1 MKVIIDIDPENDDEC
16 QVTIHAK
23 EWTKE
28 VEELVQLLKKRQP
41 KRIVAV
47 QEDRSI
53 VLDPEEIDFFYA
65 RDRKVFASSHGNCM
79 ELKMKLYEIEEML
92 SNRGFIRFSK
102 SVVGNINQIDHF
114 ELSFNGTLCVYFKSG
129 SKEYV
134 SRKYVNELKAQ
145 IMEGGEPHD
154 R

>member
-1 MKVIIDIDPENDDEC
+1 MKVRIDIDPENGDEC

-28 VEELVQLLKKRQP
+28 VEELVQLLKKKQP

-47 QEDRSI
+47 EEDRSI
-53 VLDPEEIDFFYA
+53 VLNPEEIDFFYA
-65 RDRKVFASSHGNCM
+65 KDRKVLASINGDCM
-79 ELKMKLYEIEEML
+79 ELKMKLYEVEEML
-92 SNRGFIRFSK
+92 SNAGFIRFSK
-102 SVVGNINQIDHF
+102 SVVGNVNQIDRF

-134 SRKYVNELKAQ
+134 SRKYVNDLKKQ
-145 IMEGGEPHD
+145 IMEGGD
-154 R
+154 K